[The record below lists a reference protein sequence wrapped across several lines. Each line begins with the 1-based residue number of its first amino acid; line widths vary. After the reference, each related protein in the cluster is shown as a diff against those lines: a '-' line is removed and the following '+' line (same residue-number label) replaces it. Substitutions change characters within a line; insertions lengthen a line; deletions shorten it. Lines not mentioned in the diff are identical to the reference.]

1 MGVMSPPPRQP
12 RPIPLYYPATPS
24 PVPKGYAM
32 TTSKQMEPTAN
43 VALGN
48 LLRSM
53 MPGCTVRSENTQ
65 TFSDHPGRHA
75 DVLVTAD
82 GRSPVTVE
90 AEFEP
95 APEAEKDAR
104 ERLGLKVENE
114 LRAVEASVAVRYPA
128 ALERAYDIPAELAE
142 STLSYCV
149 LTIER
154 RNPTPD
160 QEIQAIDR
168 FPESGWLE
176 GSVSDLADL
185 VRIVSAPRLDVD
197 TAANALQDGIDR
209 VATILEEMDRSRPNI
224 NATIARILGLDNV
237 PQTRRMAGAILANAL
252 VFHEHI
258 AGRHP
263 GIKPVAQVCGPQVG
277 NPQSE
282 TLAAWAKILEIN
294 YWPIFGVSTEIL
306 SSLTAAEAKEILNT
320 LQYTVGEF
328 TMLGLENAHN
338 LTGRVFQRLISDRK
352 YLATFYTLPESA
364 ALLARLAVAR
374 LDGVDWSDRQAIGKL
389 RVADFACG
397 TGALLSAVYEQIA
410 ARHERAGGDLEALH
424 SVLLEDVLYGYDVL
438 PSAVHITAATLAG
451 AQPKVGFRKTHL
463 DSLSYGRLSDN
474 SIAIGSLEF
483 LKSNSQLTFSNFSDP
498 ARRISGDGEQPTPHS
513 IAEAEDDSFDLVI
526 MNPPFTSNTKHYDAE
541 DGVLNAAFAAFDSSE
556 NEQSAMSARLKL
568 LSANTVYHGH
578 AGLGSVFAS
587 LADKKLRPNG
597 VMALVL
603 PFTVVNGA
611 SWVKFRELVDSR
623 FEDVT
628 IVSIAANGKEMSFS
642 SDTGIAECL
651 IIARKKIAGKRSSN
665 SATFVSLKR
674 RPSDLANALE
684 IGKSL
689 VESRRLRSL
698 EDGPYGGSPIHSGN
712 AVEGNFLKA
721 TVSNYEGGWGA
732 ARVADFAVAQVAQA
746 LSRGILW
753 PPAMPEGT
761 SLPIVQLGKIGRLG
775 VHDSMLT
782 LGSHKGPF
790 IKETP
795 SDTATFPSLYNH
807 HASAETR
814 LICLP
819 DSQLL
824 VRPGMEERADQLW
837 KTASRTHLNRDFTF
851 GSQALAIAFTEQDSI
866 GGRVW
871 PNIIFAEKRFEYCF
885 SLWGN
890 STLGLLAFWWQSSR
904 QQSSKASLTRL
915 AIPLLP
921 VLDFRTLT
929 DAQLTQAEEIFE
941 EFRDKEL
948 LPAYLADA
956 DPNRALLDRCVICDL
971 LGFDESVHQ
980 GVRRLAQKWC
990 AEPSVHGGKPRPKNA
1005 TFAT

>member
-1 MGVMSPPPRQP
+1 
-12 RPIPLYYPATPS
+12 
-24 PVPKGYAM
+24 M
-32 TTSKQMEPTAN
+32 TTSKQIEPTAN
-43 VALGN
+43 VALGS

-53 MPGCTVRSENTQ
+53 MPGCIVRSENTQ
-65 TFSDHPGRHA
+65 TFSDYPGRHA

-95 APEAEKDAR
+95 ASNAEKEAR

-128 ALERAYDIPAELAE
+128 ALERAYDIPAALSE

-176 GSVSDLADL
+176 GSVADLADL

-224 NATIARILGLDNV
+224 NAAIARILGLDNV

-263 GIKPVAQVCGPQVG
+263 GIKPVAQVCGPQIG

-282 TLAAWAKILEIN
+282 TLSAWAKILDIN

-320 LQYTVGEF
+320 LQYTVGQF

-374 LDGVDWSDRQAIGKL
+374 LDGVDWSDRQAIGRL

-451 AQPKVGFRKTHL
+451 AQPKIGFRKTHL

-498 ARRISGDGEQPTPHS
+498 ARRISGEGEHPTPHS
-513 IAEAEDDSFDLVI
+513 IAEAEDEGFDLVI
-526 MNPPFTSNTKHYDAE
+526 MNPPFTRATNHEGSHAAVVNP
-541 DGVLNAAFAAFDSSE
+541 AFAAFDAKKSE
-556 NEQSAMSARLKL
+556 MDAMGKRL
-568 LSANTVYHGH
+568 NQVGRGTCYHGN
-578 AGLGSVFAS
+578 AGIASAFAA
-587 LADKKLRPNG
+587 LANKKLKPGG
-597 VMALVL
+597 VLALVL
-603 PFTVVNGA
+603 PLSAAGGLSWQGFRQMVTAWYDDITV
-611 SWVKFRELVDSR
+611 F
-623 FEDVT
+623 
-628 IVSIAANGKEMSFS
+628 SITANGKDMSFS
-642 SDTGIAECL
+642 SDTGMGECL
-651 IIARKKIAGKRSSN
+651 VVATKRVVTGRN
-665 SATFVSLKR
+665 GTDGHFASLTR
-674 RPSDLANALE
+674 RPPGLVGAAGLAREVLDLNHIRHIA
-684 IGKSL
+684 
-689 VESRRLRSL
+689 
-698 EDGPYGGSPIHSGN
+698 DGPYGGSPLRLGDDLAGEMLVAGQSADG
-712 AVEGNFLKA
+712 EQ
-721 TVSNYEGGWGA
+721 WGA
-732 ARVADFAVAQVAQA
+732 VRLSDYALAQTAHALAQ
-746 LSRGILW
+746 SRLW
-753 PPAMPEGT
+753 LPGEPAE
-761 SLPIVQLGKIGRLG
+761 LPIPIDRLRVVGRLG
-775 VHDSMLT
+775 LVHRDIT
-782 LGSHKGPF
+782 GPAPRGPF
-790 IKETP
+790 TQETASP
-795 SDTATFPSLYNH
+795 TATYPALWNH
-807 HASAETR
+807 DAKQETY
-814 LICLP
+814 LVCNP
-819 DSQLL
+819 DSQLR
-824 VRPGMEERADQLW
+824 VRQGMEAKAELVWQS
-837 KTASRTHLNRDFTF
+837 KSRSHLNLDFRF
-851 GSQALAIAFTEQDSI
+851 NSQPLSAAFTDRPSV
-866 GGRVW
+866 GGRAW
-871 PNIIFAEKRFEYCF
+871 PSVIFDELAFDYAF
-885 SLWGN
+885 SLWFN
-890 STLGLLAFWWQSSR
+890 STLGLISFWWHSNR
-904 QQSSKASLTRL
+904 QQSGRGVTTIRSAESLP
-915 AIPLLP
+915 I
-921 VLDFRTLT
+921 LDFRTLT
-929 DAQLTQAEEIFE
+929 DAQLVKAEEIFE

-956 DPNRALLDRCVICDL
+956 DPNRALLDRRVICDL
-971 LGFDESVHQ
+971 LGLDESVYQ

-990 AEPSVHGGKPRPKNA
+990 AEPSVHGGKARPRNL
-1005 TFAT
+1005 

>member
-1 MGVMSPPPRQP
+1 
-12 RPIPLYYPATPS
+12 
-24 PVPKGYAM
+24 M
-32 TTSKQMEPTAN
+32 TTSRQIEPSVN
-43 VALGN
+43 IALGN
-48 LLRSM
+48 LLRGM

-65 TFSDHPGRHA
+65 TFSDYPGRHA

-176 GSVSDLADL
+176 GSVADLADL

-282 TLAAWAKILEIN
+282 TLAAWAKILDIN
-294 YWPIFGVSTEIL
+294 YWPIFGVSSEIL

-424 SVLLEDVLYGYDVL
+424 SVLLQDVLYGYDVL

-451 AQPKVGFRKTHL
+451 AQPKIGFRKTHL

-498 ARRISGDGEQPTPHS
+498 ARRISGEGEQPTPHS

-526 MNPPFTSNTKHYDAE
+526 MNPPFTSNTKHYDADE
-541 DGVLNAAFAAFDSSE
+541 GVLNAAFAAFDSSDE
-556 NEQSAMSARLKL
+556 EQSAMAARLKSL
-568 LSANTVYHGH
+568 AANTVYHGH
-578 AGLGSVFAS
+578 AGLGSIFVS
-587 LADKKLRPNG
+587 LADRKVRPNG
-597 VMALVL
+597 IIALVL
-603 PFTVVNGA
+603 PFTAVNGS
-611 SWVKFRELVDSR
+611 SWAKFRELIATKYT
-623 FEDVT
+623 DVT
-628 IVSIAANGKEMSFS
+628 VASIAANGNDMSFS

-651 IIARKKIAGKRSSN
+651 VIARRVKEDEKPDGRADFLSVSS
-665 SATFVSLKR
+665 
-674 RPSDLANALE
+674 RPTGLAPAAEITNQAANLLE
-684 IGKSL
+684 VRT
-689 VESRRLRSL
+689 VEG
-698 EDGPYGGSPIHSGN
+698 GPYGGTPIHIGETAIGEVLN
-712 AVEGNFLKA
+712 APLSE
-721 TVSNYEGGWGA
+721 YETGWGA
-732 ARVADFAVAQVAQA
+732 ARINDVSLAQVAYSLANGKLWLPAHPDQISIHVA
-746 LSRGILW
+746 RLVDVGNRGLD
-753 PPAMPEGT
+753 
-761 SLPIVQLGKIGRLG
+761 SQLLI
-775 VHDSMLT
+775 SAA
-782 LGSHKGPF
+782 HKGPF
-790 IKETP
+790 TKEEYSP
-795 SDTATFPSLYNH
+795 TATYPALWNH
-807 HASAETR
+807 AAKNEKR
-814 LICLP
+814 LICEP
-819 DSQLL
+819 DSQLR
-824 VRPGMEERADQLW
+824 VRQGMEEKATELW
-837 KTASRTHLNRDFTF
+837 KTASRVHYSRGFRFT
-851 GSQALAIAFTEQDSI
+851 SQPIAVAFTEREVM
-866 GGRVW
+866 GGEAW
-871 PNIIFAEKRFEYCF
+871 PSVGFVDKRFDYAMTI
-885 SLWGN
+885 WGN
-890 STLGLLAFWWQSSR
+890 CTLGMLVYWWHSSR
-904 QQSSKASLTRL
+904 QQAGRGRVTFRSLGS
-915 AIPLLP
+915 IPI
-921 VLDFRTLT
+921 LDFRTLT
-929 DAQLTQAEEIFE
+929 GTQLAKAEEIFE

-948 LPAYLADA
+948 MPAYLADP
-956 DPNRALLDRCVICDL
+956 DPNRALLDRRVICDL
-971 LGFDESVHQ
+971 LGFDESVYQ

-990 AEPSVHGGKPRPKNA
+990 AEPSVHGGKARPRNL
-1005 TFAT
+1005 

>member
-1 MGVMSPPPRQP
+1 
-12 RPIPLYYPATPS
+12 
-24 PVPKGYAM
+24 M

-65 TFSDHPGRHA
+65 TFSDYPGRHA

-95 APEAEKDAR
+95 APEAERDAR

-128 ALERAYDIPAELAE
+128 ALERAYDIPAALGE

-160 QEIQAIDR
+160 QEIRAIDR

-263 GIKPVAQVCGPQVG
+263 GIKPVSQVCGPQVG

-282 TLAAWAKILEIN
+282 TLAAWAKILDIN

-306 SSLTAAEAKEILNT
+306 ASLTAAEAKEILNT
-320 LQYTVGEF
+320 LQYTVGQF

-374 LDGVDWSDRQAIGKL
+374 LDGVDWSDRQAIGEL

-451 AQPKVGFRKTHL
+451 AQPKIGFRKTHL
-463 DSLSYGRLSDN
+463 DSLPYGRLNDGN
-474 SIAIGSLEF
+474 VAIGSLEF
-483 LKSNSQLTFSNFSDP
+483 LKSNAQLTFSNFSHP
-498 ARRISGDGEQPTPHS
+498 AQRINDDGKQPTPQS
-513 IAEAEDDSFDLVI
+513 IAEADDEGFDLVI
-526 MNPPFTSNTKHYDAE
+526 INPPFTRNTTNEGIYS
-541 DGVLNAAFAAFDSSE
+541 GQFNAAFAAFGTSE
-556 NEQSAMSARLKL
+556 AEQRDMSKRMQSVTRGTCHHGNAGIASA
-568 LSANTVYHGH
+568 
-578 AGLGSVFAS
+578 FAA
-587 LADKKLRPNG
+587 LADKKLKPGG
-597 VMALVL
+597 VLALVL
-603 PFTVVNGA
+603 PLSVAAGLSWQSFRQMVADRYSDLTV
-611 SWVKFRELVDSR
+611 F
-623 FEDVT
+623 
-628 IVSIAANGKEMSFS
+628 SIAANGRAMSFS

-651 IIARKKIAGKRSSN
+651 LIARKRRGPKAENYPSD
-665 SATFVSLKR
+665 FVSLLQ
-674 RPSDLANALE
+674 RPQGLAQANLVA
-684 IGKSL
+684 KSVL
-689 VESRRLRSL
+689 DPEYTRNIW
-698 EDGPYGGSPIHSGN
+698 DGPYGGVP
-712 AVEGNFLKA
+712 L
-721 TVSNYEGGWGA
+721 
-732 ARVADFAVAQVAQA
+732 
-746 LSRGILW
+746 
-753 PPAMPEGT
+753 
-761 SLPIVQLGKIGRLG
+761 QLGEELVGE
-775 VHDSMLT
+775 MLT
-782 LGSHKGPF
+782 SPVGERWSPVRLLDYSLAQTAYTFTQSKLWLPGSRDSLEISSTLLGEFSQIGLHHRDITGPAPRGPF
-790 IKETP
+790 TKDAPSPTATYPSLWNHDAPKETRM
-795 SDTATFPSLYNH
+795 T
-807 HASAETR
+807 
-814 LICLP
+814 CLP
-819 DSQLL
+819 DSSLRI
-824 VRPGMEERADQLW
+824 RPGMEAKGDEVWQ
-837 KTASRTHLNRDFTF
+837 TASRSHLNVEFTF
-851 GSQALAIAFTEQDSI
+851 GSQALSVAFTERDSI
-866 GGRVW
+866 GGSAW
-871 PNIIFAEKRFEYCF
+871 PNVIFGDPRFDYAF
-885 SLWGN
+885 ATWSN
-890 STLGLLAFWWQSSR
+890 STLGLLSWWWHSSR
-904 QQSSKASLTRL
+904 QQSSKGRLTIGS
-915 AIPLLP
+915 AETLP

-929 DAQLTQAEEIFE
+929 DAQLAKAEEIFE

-948 LPAYLADA
+948 MPAYLADA
-956 DPNRALLDRCVICDL
+956 DPNRALLDRRVICDL
-971 LGFDESVHQ
+971 LGFDESVYQ

-990 AEPSVHGGKPRPKNA
+990 AEPSVHGGKARPRNA
-1005 TFAT
+1005 TLVIHE